1 MKNQVKLLVVGNV
14 YDPHII
20 RFIRHL
26 KELDNTVLIDTLSW
40 RINKTKSNPVEH
52 YVRYSYEVGNVNYA
66 ISIPGIRGFSKIMKI
81 RKTLKSIPEVYD
93 VINIHYPEYFYS
105 FTVDLLKKKCNKLVI
120 APWGSD
126 VYRVSPMVRLFL
138 RPLYKSADYV
148 KGSEGRFVE
157 DCVKYFKIDRNKLVN
172 ISIGSETIDY
182 INDHIDKV
190 SAQEAKEKIGA
201 SGKYVITIGY
211 NAAPEQNH
219 IAVIDSILKIRDDLP
234 RNLLLILPLTYNGNE
249 EYKKIVKS
257 KLDHSGVDYICF
269 DSFLPVEDV
278 FYLRLATDL
287 FIHVQTTDA
296 NSASLQEYLLCKK
309 TIINGAW
316 LQYPHYMRNGEFPY
330 YETESFET
338 LSDIIKVAVE
348 KPKYI
353 DEKIIDEIREHGWN
367 SQIRKWVALF
377 KSCAND

>member
-105 FTVDLLKKKCNKLVI
+105 FTVDLLKKKCNKLII

-148 KGSEGRFVE
+148 KGSEGRFME

-190 SAQEAKEKIGA
+190 SAQEAKEIIGA

-234 RNLLLILPLTYNGNE
+234 RNLILILPLTYNGNE

-309 TIINGAW
+309 TIINGVW

-330 YETESFET
+330 YETESLET
-338 LSDIIKVAVE
+338 LSDIIKVAVG

-353 DEKIIDEIREHGWN
+353 DEKILDEIREHGWN
-367 SQIRKWVALF
+367 NQIRKWDALF